1 MTTSLSA
8 APGTSAPHLGAPAG
22 RPRVPA
28 KRRSGA
34 AARRNRWVVLAFM
47 SPWVIGFGVFFAY
60 PLLATVFYSFTSYD
74 LINEPVFVGIQNYVF
89 MFTQD
94 PLIWVSIRNTVY
106 LVVAITVG
114 RVVYGL
120 LTAMVLTKIK
130 RGSGVFRTLFYLPAL
145 APPVAAA
152 LAFVFL
158 FNPGTGPVN
167 QFLAV
172 FGIKG
177 PLWFNDPALAKPALT
192 VLALWASGE
201 IMVILLAAL
210 LDVPADYYEAAALD
224 GAGAFTRFWHITLP
238 SISPVLLFAIINS
251 IIVGLQYFTEA
262 VVAGAVASGSS
273 DAVGNIASLGY
284 PDNSTLTFP
293 MWLYEQGFHSYNM
306 GYASTMAIVLFIV
319 SAAFT
324 IILVRRM
331 RVSGVGEED

>member
-1 MTTSLSA
+1 MTSTIHDGVGVTAARAGSPSLPPRRP
-8 APGTSAPHLGAPAG
+8 AP
-22 RPRVPA
+22 
-28 KRRSGA
+28 RRKGA
-34 AARRNRWVVLAFM
+34 AARRNRWTVLVFM
-47 SPWVIGFGVFFAY
+47 SPWIVGFGLFFAY

-74 LINEPVFVGIQNYVF
+74 LINEPVFIGIRNYVF

-106 LVVAITVG
+106 LVIAITVG
-114 RVVYGL
+114 RVGFGL

-130 RGSGVFRTLFYLPAL
+130 RGSGLFRTLFYLPAL

-167 QFLAV
+167 QFLGLLGV
-172 FGIKG
+172 DG

-224 GAGAFTRFWHITLP
+224 GAGAWTRFWHITLP
-238 SISPVLLFAIINS
+238 SISPVLLFAVVNS

-273 DAVGNIASLGY
+273 DAVGNTASLGY

>member
-1 MTTSLSA
+1 MTVQNLSPTAASL
-8 APGTSAPHLGAPAG
+8 PGTPPGGKTVRAPRRGAG
-22 RPRVPA
+22 R
-28 KRRSGA
+28 
-34 AARRNRWVVLAFM
+34 AARRNRWTVLAFM
-47 SPWVIGFGVFFAY
+47 SPWIVGFGVFFAY

-74 LINEPVFVGIQNYVF
+74 LINDPVFVGFRNYVF

-94 PLIWVSIRNTVY
+94 PLVWVSIRNTAF
-106 LVVAITVG
+106 LVVAITIG

-120 LTAMVLTKIK
+120 LAALVLTRIK

-167 QFLAV
+167 QFLAL
-172 FGIKG
+172 FGVKG
-177 PLWFNDPALAKPALT
+177 PLWFNDPALAKPTLT
-192 VLALWASGE
+192 ILALWASGE
-201 IMVILLAAL
+201 IMVVLLASL
-210 LDVPADYYEAAALD
+210 LDVPAEYHEAAALD
-224 GAGAFTRFWHITLP
+224 GAGPVRRFWHITLP
-238 SISPVLLFAIINS
+238 SISPVLLFAVINS

-293 MWLYEQGFHSYNM
+293 MWLYEQGFHSFNM
-306 GYASTMAIVLFIV
+306 GYASTMAIVLFVV
-319 SAAFT
+319 SAVFT
-324 IILVRRM
+324 IILVRQLRAT
-331 RVSGVGEED
+331 GATEEE

>member
-34 AARRNRWVVLAFM
+34 SARRNRWVVLAFM

-238 SISPVLLFAIINS
+238 SISPVLLFAVINS

>member
-1 MTTSLSA
+1 MTAHDTTTAA
-8 APGTSAPHLGAPAG
+8 APRLGAPLAG
-22 RPRVPA
+22 RRPPR
-28 KRRSGA
+28 
-34 AARRNRWVVLAFM
+34 RRNRAAVRNRWTVLAFM
-47 SPWVIGFGVFFAY
+47 SPWIVGFGVFFLY
-60 PLLATVFYSFTSYD
+60 PLGATIFYSFTRYD
-74 LINEPVFVGIQNYVF
+74 LINDPTFVGFRNYVF

-94 PLIWVSIRNTVY
+94 PLIWVSIRNTAY
-106 LVVAITVG
+106 LVIAITVG

-120 LTAMVLTKIK
+120 LTALVLSKIK
-130 RGSGVFRTLFYLPAL
+130 RGAGVYRTLFYLPAL

-167 QFLAV
+167 QFLAW

-177 PLWFNDPALAKPALT
+177 PLWFNDPAFAKPALT

-201 IMVILLAAL
+201 VMVVLLAAL
-210 LDVPADYYEAAALD
+210 LDVPTEYHEAASLD
-224 GAGAFTRFWHITLP
+224 GAGAFRRFWNITLP
-238 SISPVLLFAIINS
+238 SISPVLLFAVVNS

-273 DAVGNIASLGY
+273 DAVGNVASIGY

-306 GYASTMAIVLFIV
+306 GYASTMAIVLFLV
-319 SAAFT
+319 SAVFT
-324 IILVRRM
+324 ITLVRRM
-331 RVSGVGEED
+331 RVTGIQEEE

>member
-1 MTTSLSA
+1 
-8 APGTSAPHLGAPAG
+8 
-22 RPRVPA
+22 
-28 KRRSGA
+28 
-34 AARRNRWVVLAFM
+34 M
-47 SPWVIGFGVFFAY
+47 SPWIIGFGVFFVY
-60 PLLATVFYSFTSYD
+60 PLLATVFLSFTSYD
-74 LINEPVFVGIQNYVF
+74 LISDPIWVGVKNYVF
-89 MFTQD
+89 MFTSD
-94 PLIWVSIRNTVY
+94 PLVWTAIRNTTY
-106 LVVAITVG
+106 LVVAITIG
-114 RVVYGL
+114 RVGYAL
-120 LTAMVLTKIK
+120 ASAMVLSKVR

-167 QFLAV
+167 QVLGW

-177 PLWFNDPALAKPALT
+177 LLWFNDPLLAKPALT

-210 LDVPADYYEAAALD
+210 LDVPTEYYEAAALD
-224 GAGAFTRFWHITLP
+224 GAGSFTRFWHITLP
-238 SISPVLLFAIINS
+238 TIAPVLTFAVINS

-273 DAVGNIASLGY
+273 DAVGSGTQLGY

-293 MWLYEQGFHSYNM
+293 MWLYQQGFHYYNM

-319 SAAFT
+319 SAIFT
-324 IILVRRM
+324 VILVRQLRK
-331 RVSGVGEED
+331 SGMTEED